1 MKILRIVAMLTG
13 LATSLLALEDTPENR
28 AKLVKHYLETFPIE
42 DMWKAFERNIEVNF
56 PEQQRPLVKKL
67 LQDVNW
73 KAVIEAMR
81 QILIETYTVDEIKAL
96 TEAYRSSIGRSIL
109 RKQGSFLSASQLQ
122 ATQKFLSTPTGQSIS
137 RKQERFVS
145 RMQPIIR
152 KEVLKAAAKVTEEMV
167 RSKHRG

>member
-1 MKILRIVAMLTG
+1 MKILRIATLLTG

-28 AKLVKHYLETFPIE
+28 AKLVKHYLETFPVE
-42 DMWKAFERNIEVNF
+42 DMWQGFERNIEGNL
-56 PEQQRPLVKKL
+56 PEQQRELARRA

-73 KAVIEAMR
+73 KVIIEAMR
-81 QILIETYTVDEIKAL
+81 QILIETYTVDEIQAL
-96 TEAYRSSIGRSIL
+96 TEAYGSSIGRSIL
-109 RKQGSFLSASQLQ
+109 RKQGSFLSASELQ
-122 ATQKFLSTPTGQSIS
+122 ATQKFLSAPTGQSLL
-137 RKQERFVS
+137 RKQERFAA

>member
-1 MKILRIVAMLTG
+1 MKILRIATLLTG

-28 AKLVKHYLETFPIE
+28 AKLVKHYLETFPVE
-42 DMWKAFERNIEVNF
+42 DMWQGFERNIEGNF
-56 PEQQRPLVKKL
+56 PEQQRELARRA

-73 KAVIEAMR
+73 KVIIEAMR
-81 QILIETYTVDEIKAL
+81 QILIETYTVDEIQAL
-96 TEAYRSSIGRSIL
+96 TEAYGSSIGRSIL
-109 RKQGSFLSASQLQ
+109 RKQGSFLSASELQ
-122 ATQKFLSTPTGQSIS
+122 ATQKFLSAPTGQSLL
-137 RKQERFVS
+137 RKQERFAA